1 MRRCSSPTAAQ
12 GDVWQ
17 WLNEGAWVSWE
28 RCWVCSGSGCCIPGV
43 DIPVPASLEQ
53 SCPSV
58 LPFGYGG
65 CSSLSVDE
73 ESSGPAGA
81 LRRGKFY
88 CSASLLG
95 WNSASAAVLA
105 CSQRWANLAQAAGS
119 IVMSLNKR
127 KKKGRKKEGK
137 AKLFNRT
144 HKETCWAF
152 PSQVWNWITMV
163 KQPWMFFFFLI
174 FF

>member
-1 MRRCSSPTAAQ
+1 MLISNGSTGRCVAVTERGCLGVLREMLSLFW
-12 GDVWQ
+12 VWM
-17 WLNEGAWVSWE
+17 LHSWCGHPCPCQPWAE
-28 RCWVCSGSGCCIPGV
+28 LSLC
-43 DIPVPASLEQ
+43 ASLWIWGLFQ
-53 SCPSV
+53 SHCGWGV
-58 LPFGYGG
+58 LRTCRG
-65 CSSLSVDE
+65 SE
-73 ESSGPAGA
+73 E
-81 LRRGKFY
+81 GKFY

-144 HKETCWAF
+144 HKETCCAF